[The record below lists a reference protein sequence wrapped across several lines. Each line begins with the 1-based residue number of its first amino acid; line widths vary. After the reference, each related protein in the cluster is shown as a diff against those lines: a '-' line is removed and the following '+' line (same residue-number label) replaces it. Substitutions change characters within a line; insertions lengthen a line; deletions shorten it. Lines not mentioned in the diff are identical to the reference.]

1 MSLVMRAADEENA
14 AVRDA
19 AARIRVLGL
28 LVLVLSAIA
37 APARADVVVNMQGSS
52 AGGFTSDSLLITGE
66 DFADDITITE
76 GGDGGTGPVGEARD
90 CAQSRLCFL
99 FVESGT
105 SRISP
110 QGACDFAGGD
120 RRVRCAYF
128 GPGEA
133 PESQSSRSASISLR
147 GGSDR
152 LRIVQRVS
160 LAPDR
165 ALQWSWNADYGA
177 GTDSI
182 DGATVLT
189 VPDAG
194 PSPVTLAGGAGTDFF
209 RGRFDTRPIRLFG
222 DANGAVNVADADRF
236 DNVTGGNGMR
246 MNGEGGID
254 RFFLAGGV
262 QLVDGGPG
270 DDRIDAGT
278 GIDNLAATID
288 GGAGTDV
295 ISYRDAP
302 SGVRVVLDGT
312 ATSTGEDTLRNI
324 ENADGSRFGDRL
336 IGTDGPNTL
345 IGLGG
350 RGDSLSG
357 RGGDDV
363 LDIDEEAAGFTVPS
377 GQTDDAADGGAG
389 QDLIQANDGF
399 RDLVSCGS
407 STHTVRVTVAGR
419 LQQIQVPDADS
430 ARLDLQDAEA
440 DCEDIRREPVRA
452 APAARIV
459 GARVVGGRLRVT
471 LSCAAGTPGGC
482 RGRARLVALGTKAS
496 RPLGG
501 GIAYRLRAGRRGT
514 VRIALPPDKRR
525 ELASRGRALVRVQVA
540 ERDRRGRDRLQRRA
554 LLVRR

>member
-1 MSLVMRAADEENA
+1 MPLRAGAFLV
-14 AVRDA
+14 AVALA
-19 AARIRVLGL
+19 AAL
-28 LVLVLSAIA
+28 A
-37 APARADVVVNMQGSS
+37 APARADVVVNMQGTSS
-52 AGGFTSDSLLITGE
+52 GGFTTDALLITGE
-66 DFADDITITE
+66 DTADDITITE
-76 GGDGGTGPVGEARD
+76 GADGGTGPVGEARD

-99 FVESGT
+99 TVQSAV

-110 QGACDFAGGD
+110 QGACAFDGGD

-133 PESQSSRSASISLR
+133 PESQSTRNASISLR
-147 GGSDR
+147 GGADR
-152 LRIVQRVS
+152 LRIIQRIS

-177 GTDSI
+177 GIDSI

-189 VPDAG
+189 VPDVG
-194 PSPVTLAGGAGTDFF
+194 LSQVTLAGGAGTDFF
-209 RGRFDTRPIRLFG
+209 RGQFDTRPIRLFG
-222 DANGAVNVADADRF
+222 DANGSVNIADADRF
-236 DNVTGGNGMR
+236 ENVTGGNGMQ

-262 QLVDGGPG
+262 QRVDGGPG
-270 DDRIDAGT
+270 DDRIDTGAGLDT
-278 GIDNLAATID
+278 SAATID
-288 GGAGTDV
+288 GGTGTDV

-312 ATSTGEDTLRNI
+312 STSTGEDTLRNI

-350 RGDSLSG
+350 LGDSLSG

-363 LDIDEEAAGFTVPS
+363 LDVDEEAAGFMVGS
-377 GQTDDAADGGAG
+377 GGTDDAADGGAG
-389 QDLIQANDGF
+389 EDLIQANDGF

-407 STHTVRVTVAGR
+407 STHTQRVTIGGQI
-419 LQQIQVPDADS
+419 QQLQVPDVDS
-430 ARLDLQDAEA
+430 ARLDLRDAEA
-440 DCEDIRREPVRA
+440 GCEDIQREPVRT

-459 GARVVGGRLRVT
+459 GARVVGGRLGVT
-471 LSCAAGTPGGC
+471 LRCAGGTPGGC

-496 RPLGG
+496 KPLGG
-501 GIAYRLRAGRRGT
+501 GTAYRLRAGRSGT
-514 VRIALPPDKRR
+514 VRIALPSDKRR

-540 ERDRRGRDRLQRRA
+540 ERDSRGRDRVRRRV
-554 LLVRR
+554 LLVR

>member
-1 MSLVMRAADEENA
+1 MPLRAGACLVAVALA
-14 AVRDA
+14 AV
-19 AARIRVLGL
+19 L
-28 LVLVLSAIA
+28 A
-37 APARADVVVNMQGSS
+37 APARADVVVNMQGTSS
-52 AGGFTSDSLLITGE
+52 GGFTSDSLLITGE
-66 DFADDITITE
+66 DTADDITITE
-76 GGDGGTGPVGEARD
+76 GADGGTGPVGEARD

-99 FVESGT
+99 TVQSAAT
-105 SRISP
+105 RISP
-110 QGACDFAGGD
+110 QGACAFDGGD

-133 PESQSSRSASISLR
+133 PETQSARNASISLR
-147 GGSDR
+147 GGADR
-152 LRIVQRVS
+152 LRIIQRVS
-160 LAPDR
+160 LFPDR
-165 ALQWSWNADYGA
+165 ALQWSWNVDYGA
-177 GTDSI
+177 GIDSI

-189 VPDAG
+189 VPDVG
-194 PSPVTLAGGAGTDFF
+194 LSQVTLSGGAGTDSF
-209 RGRFDTRPIRLFG
+209 RGRFATRPIRLFG
-222 DANGAVNVADADRF
+222 DANGPVNVADADRF
-236 DNVTGGNGMR
+236 ENVTGGNGMQ

-254 RFFLAGGV
+254 RYFLAGGV
-262 QLVDGGPG
+262 QRVDGGPG
-270 DDRIDAGT
+270 DDRIDAGA
-278 GIDNLAATID
+278 GIDSSGATID
-288 GGAGTDV
+288 GGAGTDT

-302 SGVRVVLDGT
+302 SGVRVVLDG
-312 ATSTGEDTLRNI
+312 SEPSSGQDTLRNI

-407 STHTVRVTVAGR
+407 STHTQTVTVAGR
-419 LQQIQVPDADS
+419 LQQIQVPDGDS
-430 ARLDLQDAEA
+430 ARLDLRDAEA
-440 DCEDIRREPVRA
+440 DCEDVQREPVRT

-471 LSCAAGTPGGC
+471 LRCAAGTPGGC

-496 RPLGG
+496 EPLPGG
-501 GIAYRLRAGRRGT
+501 TAYRLRAGRSGT
-514 VRIALPPDKRR
+514 VRIALPSDRR
-525 ELASRGRALVRVQVA
+525 RDLASRGRALVRIQVA
-540 ERDRRGRDRLQRRA
+540 ERDRRDRDRVRRRT
-554 LLVRR
+554 LLVGR